1 MGFHISS
8 LNFLVW
14 THMSCWSIFPHAG
27 GSDSDEAPA
36 TDIAAASANQ
46 RDLVSVNR
54 FMALQKMYF
63 IVC

>member
-1 MGFHISS
+1 
-8 LNFLVW
+8 
-14 THMSCWSIFPHAG
+14 MSCWSIFPHAG

-54 FMALQKMYF
+54 FMALQKMHF
-63 IVC
+63 TVR